1 VQDIS
6 FILRKNNKLVP
17 GKILRAFKVMK
28 LNNIQSDK
36 PALTNT
42 PMIHIAPSKG
52 WISMGL
58 KDIWE
63 YRELLG
69 IFVWRDLK
77 VRYRQTVIGALWAI
91 LQPLLTMVIFS
102 IFFGRLAGI
111 PSDEIPYPIFS
122 FAGLVPWTFFA
133 NSINQASNSLVN
145 SADMI
150 KKIYFPRITMP
161 MAAVFASFVDFVL
174 AFIILLGMMLYYD
187 FIPTI
192 NVIWLPLLILLT
204 MMTGLGV
211 SFWLSALNV
220 QFRDVRYMIPFITQ
234 AWLFATPVA
243 YPSSL
248 LTEPWRTIYG
258 INPMVGV
265 IEGFRWA
272 LLGTDTA
279 PEPLII
285 VSFVVAFFI
294 FISGAVYF
302 RRMEKTFADV
312 I

>member
-1 VQDIS
+1 MKIKE
-6 FILRKNNKLVP
+6 IGPLVSS
-17 GKILRAFKVMK
+17 IENF
-28 LNNIQSDK
+28 
-36 PALTNT
+36 
-42 PMIHIAPSKG
+42 MIRIEPSKG
-52 WISMGL
+52 RISLGI
-58 KDIWE
+58 KDLWE

-77 VRYRQTVIGALWAI
+77 VRYRQTIIGMLWAI
-91 LQPLLTMVIFS
+91 IQPFLTMVIFS
-102 IFFGRLAGI
+102 VFFGRLAGV

-122 FAGLVPWTFFA
+122 YAALVPWTFFA

-150 KKIYFPRITMP
+150 KKIYFPRLTMP
-161 MAAVFASFVDFVL
+161 IALVFAGLVDFLL
-174 AFIILLGMMLYYD
+174 AFVILLGMMLYYG
-187 FIPTI
+187 FVPTI
-192 NVIWLPLLILLT
+192 NIFWLPLLLILSMIT
-204 MMTGLGV
+204 ALGV
-211 SFWLSALNV
+211 SVWLSALNV

-243 YPSSL
+243 YPSSML
-248 LTEPWRTIYG
+248 SEPWRTLYG

-265 IEGFRWA
+265 VEGFRWA

-279 PEPLII
+279 PGPLII
-285 VSFVVAFFI
+285 VSFVVALGI
-294 FISGAVYF
+294 LVSGALYF